1 MGYHLYHFY
10 EDDEKLA
17 TVLAQFFMEGLEK
30 GEYCVWVPRED
41 ITHDKAIKLLK
52 GYIPDIEDHM
62 LNDLMYIESFSTW
75 GLAEGRRFDKDR
87 LMNKWMDKY
96 KEAMSR
102 GFKTMRAVG
111 DPSSIL
117 TEYWDELMSLEAE
130 INNNINDLNLVAV
143 CTYKG
148 RLYKP
153 TQIHTILRHH
163 FCPLT
168 PSP

>member
-1 MGYHLYHFY
+1 MGDHLYYFY

-17 TVLAQFFMEGLEK
+17 KILANFFMEGLRK
-30 GEYCVWVPRED
+30 GEYCVWISRED
-41 ITHDKAIKLLK
+41 ITHDKAIKLLEK
-52 GYIPDIEDHM
+52 HIPDIEDYM
-62 LNDLMYIESFSTW
+62 LKDQMYIESFSTW
-75 GLAEGRRFDKDR
+75 GLAEGRKFDKDR
-87 LMNKWMDKY
+87 LVNKWMDKY

-102 GFKTMRAVG
+102 GFTTMRAAG

-117 TEYWDELMSLEAE
+117 AEHWDEFMSMESE
-130 INNNINDLNLVAV
+130 INNNINDLNLVVV

-148 RLYKP
+148 QPYKP

-163 FCPLT
+163 CCPLT